1 MASKDDNKRKYA
13 DDGTEEEAEE
23 APSKKQKTI
32 GDNNGDNGDENGD
45 DDNSNDDDNSS
56 STDDYSSEP
65 KEEVSSEKVE
75 MNLPTSSEEEL
86 LI

>member
-1 MASKDDNKRKYA
+1 MTTAMTTAMMTLAMK
-13 DDGTEEEAEE
+13 
-23 APSKKQKTI
+23 
-32 GDNNGDNGDENGD
+32 
-45 DDNSNDDDNSS
+45 SS

-65 KEEVSSEKVE
+65 EVE